1 MPQNLSQIKEWND
14 LKSHCDTIQ
23 DQKILSFFDEDKE
36 RFANLSQSID
46 GLFFDYSKQLINNDT
61 IDKLCALARARDLE
75 SQRDAMFSGEK
86 INKTENRAVLHTALR
101 DPNAPADVTN
111 TLNRMKTLSDQIR
124 NHKFIGSTGKPIEK
138 IVSLGVG
145 GSDLGPRLV
154 CNTLKSDNDFPVYF
168 VSNIDPHDIEAV
180 LKKCD
185 PETTVFVV
193 ISKSFGTHETIE
205 NFKRSKNWLEKNLLE
220 KNLTDAQNIMSHF
233 IGITAN
239 EDAALQSGF
248 DKNNILPMWEWVNG
262 RFSVWSAVGLPI
274 AIALGFEKFQN
285 FLNGAHKID
294 THFKETPLEEN
305 VPVLM
310 ALIGIWNINFLHH
323 YLFAVLPYAQ
333 ELFHLPAYL
342 QQLDMESNGKSAD
355 MDGNLITDYKTG
367 PVLFGEVGTNGQH
380 SFYQNFHQGTE
391 NTPCDF
397 IGFKNKNTNLLNNML
412 AQSEALMMGQ
422 DSDNMHQ
429 YFKGNSPSSTLLFDA
444 LTPETLGMLIAL
456 YEHKIFVQGVIW
468 NINSFDQFG
477 VELGKK
483 LAKKLDSGDL
493 TNADPSTKGLYSLI
507 NKT

>member
-1 MPQNLSQIKEWND
+1 MPNNLTQKTEWND
-14 LKSHCDTIQ
+14 LKSHCDDVKGEQ
-23 DQKILSFFDEDKE
+23 ILSFFDKEKE
-36 RFANLSQSID
+36 RFETLSQSID
-46 GLFFDYSKQLINNDT
+46 GLFFDYSKQRLNDDT
-61 IDKLCALARARDLE
+61 INKLCALARSCDLE
-75 SQRDAMFSGEK
+75 NKRDAMFAGEK
-86 INKTENRAVLHTALR
+86 INKTEGRAVLHTALR
-101 DPNAPADVTN
+101 DPNAPAEVTQ
-111 TLNRMKTLSDQIR
+111 TLDRIKDISDQIR
-124 NHKFIGSTGKPIEK
+124 NHKFISATGKPIEK
-138 IVSLGVG
+138 IISLGVG

-154 CNTLKSDNDFPVYF
+154 CNTLKSKNDFSVYF
-168 VSNIDPHDIEAV
+168 VSNIDPYDIEAA
-180 LKKCD
+180 LQNCD
-185 PETTVFVV
+185 PETTLFIV
-193 ISKSFGTHETIE
+193 ISKSFGTHETME
-205 NFKRSKNWLEKNLLE
+205 NFKRAKIWLENSISNNKG
-220 KNLTDAQNIMSHF
+220 IMSHF
-233 IGITAN
+233 IAITAN
-239 EDAALQSGF
+239 KKDALQSGF
-248 DKNNILPMWEWVNG
+248 DQNNILPMWEWVNG

-274 AIALGFEKFQN
+274 AIALGFEKFQE
-285 FLNGAHKID
+285 FLNGAHNID
-294 THFKETPLEEN
+294 THFKEKPLEEN
-305 VPVLM
+305 IPVLM
-310 ALIGIWNINFLHH
+310 ALLGIWNINFLNH

-355 MDGNLITDYKTG
+355 MEGNLITDYKTG

-391 NTPCDF
+391 STPCDF

-429 YFKGNSPSSTLLFDA
+429 HFKGNSPSSTLLFDE
-444 LTPETLGMLIAL
+444 LNPETLGMILAL

-483 LAKKLDSGDL
+483 LAKKLDAGDL

>member
-1 MPQNLSQIKEWND
+1 MKKNLSQTKEWND
-14 LKSHCDTIQ
+14 LKSHCNAIK
-23 DQKILSFFDEDKE
+23 DQKILSFFDEDKD
-36 RFANLSQSID
+36 RFNNLSQSID
-46 GLFFDYSKQLINNDT
+46 GLFFDYSKQRINNDT
-61 IDKLCALARARDLE
+61 TNKLCALARARGLE
-75 SQRDAMFSGEK
+75 EKRDAMFLGEK

-101 DPNAPADVTN
+101 DPDAPTEVID
-111 TLNRMKTLSDQIR
+111 TLARMKTLSDKIR
-124 NHKFIGSTGKPIEK
+124 KHECMGSTGKPIEK

-154 CNTLKSDNDFPVYF
+154 CNTLKSKKDFPVYF
-168 VSNIDPHDIEAV
+168 VSNIDPYDIDAA
-180 LKKCD
+180 LKDCE
-185 PETTVFVV
+185 PETTLFIVV
-193 ISKSFGTHETIE
+193 SKSFGTHETIE
-205 NFKRSKNWLEKNLLE
+205 NFKRAKNWLETNIT
-220 KNLTDAQNIMSHF
+220 NTPNIMSHF

-239 EDAALQSGF
+239 KDAALTVGF

-274 AIALGFEKFQN
+274 AIALGFEKFQA
-285 FLNGAHKID
+285 FLNGAHKTD
-294 THFKETPLEEN
+294 THFKTSPLEDN

-391 NTPCDF
+391 STPCDF

-422 DSDNMHQ
+422 DSDNMHH
-429 YFKGNSPSSTLLFDA
+429 YFKGNNPSSTLLFDE

-483 LAKKLDSGDL
+483 LAKKLDAGDL